1 VVAKIPIL
9 DLTRQYA
16 AIKGEIDRAVLDV
29 LAAGVYINGPNVRA
43 LEDEIAD
50 YVGTQ
55 HAVALNS
62 GTDALHLALRALGI
76 GPGDEVI
83 TTPFTF
89 VATTEAI
96 GMVGAT
102 PVFADIDPRTFNLD
116 PRSIERAVTPRTRAI
131 LPVHLYGL
139 MSGMDEVLAI
149 AGRHGLPVVE
159 DCAQAI
165 GAHWDGRPA
174 GSLGTIGCF
183 SFFPS
188 KNLGAYGDGGML
200 VTGDARIA
208 ARVRSLRAHGGAV
221 KYHHDELG
229 VNSRLDEIQA
239 AILRVKLRRLDEWID
254 ARRAIAARYTTSL
267 GELSQLETPY
277 APSRHVFHQYTVRV
291 RERDAVARA
300 LERSGIQTM
309 VYYPVPLHLQAVH
322 ASLGYGAGDFPQS
335 ERAANE
341 VLSLPMFPELE
352 DVEVDRAIA
361 ELRAVV
367 ESPVALGDRV

>member
-1 VVAKIPIL
+1 MRANIPIL
-9 DLTRQYA
+9 DLTRQYR
-16 AIKGEIDRAVLDV
+16 AIKDEIDRAVLDV

-43 LEDEIAD
+43 LEDEIAR
-50 YVGTQ
+50 YAGTQ

-62 GTDALHLALRALGI
+62 GTDALHLALRALDI

-116 PRSIERAVTPRTRAI
+116 PSSIERAVTPRTRAI

-165 GAHWDGRPA
+165 GAQWEGRPA
-174 GSLGTIGCF
+174 GSIGTIGCF

-200 VTGDARIA
+200 VTDDAEIA
-208 ARVRSLRAHGGAV
+208 AHVKRLRAHGAAV
-221 KYHHDELG
+221 KYYHDELG

-239 AILRVKLRRLDEWID
+239 AILRVKLRHLDEWID
-254 ARRAIAARYTTSL
+254 ARRASAARYSSSL
-267 GELSQLETPY
+267 NKLSGVETPS
-277 APSRHVFHQYTVRV
+277 APASSRHVYHQYTVRV
-291 RERDAVARA
+291 GEREEVARA
-300 LERSGIQTM
+300 LEQRGIQTM
-309 VYYPVPLHLQAVH
+309 IYYPVPLHLQAVH
-322 ASLGYGAGDFPQS
+322 ASLGYGMGDFP
-335 ERAANE
+335 EAETAAIE

-352 DVEVDRAIA
+352 DAEVDRTIEALESAI
-361 ELRAVV
+361 L
-367 ESPVALGDRV
+367 SPVSH